1 MAKITKIEIQ
11 KRNKERVNLFLDD
24 EYAFSLS
31 TELVCKEALKVN
43 EEVDSKKLGVLAER
57 EGLIRCKDSALRIIE
72 RSYKTEK
79 EVRDKLSTKG
89 YEDNAINKSIEF
101 LKEYD
106 FINDIKYTK
115 AYIKDKLNSTG
126 SNKIKYTLIQKGI
139 SKELIEEELS
149 NLNEDNE
156 KKVAIELAK
165 KKFIIIRKRETDN
178 YKISG
183 KLYRYLLSKG
193 YGYDVIN
200 DVVKEVI
207 SFDDLM
213 EQY

>member
-31 TELVCKEALKVN
+31 TELVYKEALKVN
-43 EEVDSKKLGVLAER
+43 EEVDSKKLGILAER

-79 EVRDKLSTKG
+79 EVRDKLSLKG

-101 LKEYD
+101 LKEYN
-106 FINDIKYTK
+106 FINDINYTK
-115 AYIKDKLNSTG
+115 AFIKDKLNSTG

-149 NLNEDNE
+149 NLNEENE
-156 KKVAIELAK
+156 KQVAIDLAK
-165 KKFIIIRKRETDN
+165 KKFLIIRKRETDN

-193 YGYDVIN
+193 YGYDVVNEVI
-200 DVVKEVI
+200 KEVM
-207 SFDDLM
+207 SFDELI

>member
-31 TELVCKEALKVN
+31 TELVYKEALKVN

-149 NLNEDNE
+149 NLNEENE
-156 KKVAIELAK
+156 KQVAIDLAK
-165 KKFIIIRKRETDN
+165 KKFLIIKKRETDN

-183 KLYRYLLSKG
+183 KLYRYLISKG
-193 YGYDVIN
+193 YGYDVTSE
-200 DVVKEVI
+200 VVKEVM
-207 SFDDLM
+207 SLDDF
-213 EQY
+213 